1 MKISRRNLL
10 RGSAAASSLML
21 TGCDAIDRLS
31 NTDNAVRKVLA
42 SANELTY
49 RAQRL
54 LLGDDWLA
62 REYSESD
69 IRQPQKP
76 NGTESPDD
84 EDYEALASAG
94 FADYRL
100 EVAGMVEKPQR
111 FSLENLRA
119 MPTRTQITRHDCV
132 EGWSCIAKWSGVQ
145 LSRILDEVKVK
156 PDARYVVFR
165 CFDTMEQG
173 LSGPVRYYG
182 SIDLIDARH
191 PQTILAL
198 DLNGQPLPISNGAPI
213 RLRVER
219 QLGYKMNKYVRAIEL
234 VSSYASI
241 GDGKGGYWE
250 DQGYDWY
257 AGI

>member
-1 MKISRRNLL
+1 MEISRRNLL
-10 RGSAAASSLML
+10 RGSAAAGSLML
-21 TGCDAIDRLS
+21 TGCDAIDQLS

-84 EDYEALASAG
+84 EDYEALASTG

-145 LSRILDEVKVK
+145 LSKILDEVKVK
-156 PDARYVVFR
+156 PEARYVVFR
-165 CFDTMEQG
+165 CFDTMGQG
-173 LSGPVRYYG
+173 LSGPVKYYG
-182 SIDLIDARH
+182 SIDLVDARH
-191 PQTILAL
+191 PQTILAF
-198 DLNGQPLPISNGAPI
+198 DLNGKPLPIANGAPV

>member
-191 PQTILAL
+191 PQTILAF
-198 DLNGQPLPISNGAPI
+198 DLNGKPLPTSNGAPI

>member
-198 DLNGQPLPISNGAPI
+198 DLNGKPLPISNGAPI

>member
-84 EDYEALASAG
+84 EDYKALASTG

-191 PQTILAL
+191 PQTILAF
-198 DLNGQPLPISNGAPI
+198 DLNGKPLPTSNGAPI

>member
-84 EDYEALASAG
+84 EDYKALASTG

-191 PQTILAL
+191 PQTILAF
-198 DLNGQPLPISNGAPI
+198 DLNGKPLPTSNGAPI

-250 DQGYDWY
+250 DQGYDWF
-257 AGI
+257 AGV